1 MEIPELVQDP
11 LVVEWFSITE
21 IEPNTRKIFLQS
33 LRYFTEFVK
42 KSPSELITEAEAE
55 IESGLL
61 MRKRKIKGYFLTFRE
76 WLKREGF
83 APKSVATHLAAIKSF
98 YRSFDI
104 DIPVIGN
111 KKAFRPTVTV
121 NGTARLERDQIKE
134 VLKYA
139 NVRNKAIILVGASSG
154 LAAADILNLKIEDFK
169 RGQDSKT
176 LVTTLR
182 LRRIKTKTDF
192 ITFLSPEATLAVQDY
207 LDYRNRKPVVEQPS
221 SMDAWKKRCI
231 RADTDYLFVR
241 TDIPNEYLVT
251 LKEEDRRLNNS
262 GFMDIFR
269 ELAKKVGLESKKGE
283 WQLVRA
289 HNLRK
294 YFNSTLLNN
303 GCEFFLTEFWM
314 GHKLGGT
321 QSAYFQSDPE
331 TLKEK
336 YIRFIPYLSL
346 TDTEVHTVESHE
358 YQKLKADYE
367 NLKTDIEEMR
377 QAFGMV
383 RTPEGNFTFSAEL
396 RELPEEHPLAK
407 KGKSAVITSDK
418 LDGDNNP

>member
-1 MEIPELVQDP
+1 MDIPELVQEP

-76 WLKREGF
+76 WLKQEGF
-83 APKSVATHLAAIKSF
+83 APKSVATHMAAIKSF

-111 KKAFRPTVTV
+111 KKAFRATVTV
-121 NGTARLERDQIKE
+121 NGTARLERDQIRE

-139 NVRNKAIILVGASSG
+139 NIRNKAIILVGTSSG
-154 LAAADILNLKIEDFK
+154 LSAGDILALRVCDFK
-169 RGQDSKT
+169 QGYDDKT
-176 LVTTLR
+176 LITTLK
-182 LRRIKTKTDF
+182 LRRIKTRTDF
-192 ITFLSPEATLAVQDY
+192 VTFLSPEATLAVQDY

-221 SMDAWKKRCI
+221 SMNAYEKRRI
-231 RADTDYLFVR
+231 RADTDFLFVKN
-241 TDIPNEYLVT
+241 DIPNSYLET
-251 LKEEDRRLNNS
+251 LDEDDRRLNKQ
-262 GFMDIFR
+262 GFMDLFR
-269 ELAKKVGLESKKGE
+269 ELAKKVGLESKKGQ

-294 YFNSTLLNN
+294 FFNSTLLNN
-303 GCEFFLTEFWM
+303 GAEFFLTEFWM

-336 YIRFIPYLSL
+336 YMRFVPFLSL
-346 TDTEVHTVESHE
+346 TNVETHVIESEE
-358 YQKLKADYE
+358 YKALKDKYELLQKQIDA
-367 NLKTDIEEMR
+367 MS
-377 QAFGMV
+377 QAFGMEQ
-383 RTPEGNFTFSAEL
+383 RPDGSIGFKAEVKL
-396 RELPEEHPLAK
+396 LPEDHPRHK
-407 KGKSAVITSDK
+407 KGKIAVISTEKLEDDK
-418 LDGDNNP
+418 EP